1 MNAAKIINGKLI
13 SENFCDEM
21 RSEAE
26 KLKAQGII
34 PRLALINAS
43 SDPASEIYIAK
54 KEKLAAMT
62 GIASDTYKLSID
74 STESEIAKLIDKL
87 NKDDSVHAILL
98 QSPLAEGLNF
108 RKMVNLID
116 PNKDVDGLTTVNQGR
131 LFAGEPCVT
140 ACTPLGV
147 LHLIKTV
154 REDISGL
161 HAVILG
167 RSTIVGRPLMSLL
180 LNSNCSVTGLHSKS
194 QNIPEIC
201 RTADILISAIG
212 RPKFVTKDFIKPG
225 AIVIDVGINRTID
238 PDGSK
243 KIVGDVDFDEVSQ
256 IANAITPVP
265 NGVGPMTVAYLIHNT
280 LKLCQEYITK
290 KR

>member
-1 MNAAKIINGKLI
+1 MNAAKIINGKLV
-13 SENFCDEM
+13 SENFCNEM
-21 RSEAE
+21 RSQAE
-26 KLKAQGII
+26 ELKTQGII
-34 PRLALINAS
+34 PKLALINAS

-62 GIASDTYKLSID
+62 GIASDTYKLPID

-87 NKDDSVHAILL
+87 NKDDLVHAILL
-98 QSPLAEGLNF
+98 QSPLAKGLDF

-116 PNKDVDGLTTVNQGR
+116 PSKDVDGLTTINQGH

-147 LHLIKTV
+147 LHLIRTV

-180 LNSNCSVTGLHSKS
+180 LNSNCSVTGLHSRS
-194 QNIPEIC
+194 QNISEIC

-212 RPKFVTKDFIKPG
+212 RPKFVTRDFIKPG

-238 PDGSK
+238 SDGNK

-256 IANAITPVP
+256 IASAITPVP
-265 NGVGPMTVAYLIHNT
+265 NGVGPMTVAYLLYNT
-280 LKLCQEYITK
+280 LKLCQA
-290 KR
+290 RM